1 MSFKGSSETT
11 RENIFLS
18 IHKPNHKYPL
28 NNNQYGYYIAG
39 LIDGDGYISR
49 KLDQNKIVICFNKKD
64 ISLAYLL
71 KSFLNNGKVNSID
84 NSVNLVITNKIALTK
99 ISYLIHNKLKI
110 TSKIERLNSLILK
123 LNIDLPPSIRNNENL
138 LDNHYLSGLIDSD
151 GCFTIRII
159 NRSSRGRE
167 EVRLYL
173 RIELNI
179 KDKVII
185 DELKTTLGG
194 SISIRK
200 HINKLS
206 ESYSYGYNSV
216 SFTNMLKILKYL
228 DKYSLNSK
236 YLEYTYIRKAYLII
250 QDKKHLTEEGINK
263 LKEYRDSISE
273 LKKTKEKYMI

>member
-49 KLDQNKIVICFNKKD
+49 QLDQNKIVICFNKKD

-71 KSFLNNGKVNSID
+71 ISFLNNGKVNSID